1 MFVKVHFDTD
11 FKRKLF
17 CRHQNSNPGPSDSCL
32 LAYSV
37 GITFL
42 IGICIS
48 QLDYFAPNCGQCSGG
63 PSKGN
68 KTTTEATLLS
78 VNQRFLFH
86 SDFLLFF
93 FGPKTE
99 ISLFMWRIGSGFQ
112 RDLTQTRYF
121 HFILTSTGFGFGF
134 GIGGIDLI
142 RSGIFSGFFIQFRF
156 ILLLLLSVGNVCSH
170 SISYLNL
177 ICRVNSFSSLMYLD
191 VIMCYC
197 AYGKNVIFQHYLS
210 IGAKTSTLNYNQ
222 VEDSAKDSTKV
233 TCSQGMQISSRHL

>member
-1 MFVKVHFDTD
+1 MYKFHNKIFVKVHFDTD

-86 SDFLLFF
+86 SDFLLCF

-142 RSGIFSGFFIQFRF
+142 RSGIFSRF
-156 ILLLLLSVGNVCSH
+156 ALFH
-170 SISYLNL
+170 SISFYSSSSIVSWKCLLSFNFLFKLNL
-177 ICRVNSFSSLMYLD
+177 SREFFFIL
-191 VIMCYC
+191 
-197 AYGKNVIFQHYLS
+197 NVLRRYHVL
-210 IGAKTSTLNYNQ
+210 L
-222 VEDSAKDSTKV
+222 
-233 TCSQGMQISSRHL
+233 RLW

>member
-1 MFVKVHFDTD
+1 MYKFHNKIFVKVHFDTD

-142 RSGIFSGFFIQFRF
+142 RSGFFSWFALFLSISFYSSSSIVSRKCLLSFNFLFKRHLSRDFKQELILFHSW
-156 ILLLLLSVGNVCSH
+156 LLLPC
-170 SISYLNL
+170 
-177 ICRVNSFSSLMYLD
+177 
-191 VIMCYC
+191 
-197 AYGKNVIFQHYLS
+197 
-210 IGAKTSTLNYNQ
+210 
-222 VEDSAKDSTKV
+222 
-233 TCSQGMQISSRHL
+233 

>member
-1 MFVKVHFDTD
+1 MYKFHNKIFVKVHFDTD

-93 FGPKTE
+93 FRPE
-99 ISLFMWRIGSGFQ
+99 NRDISFYVKDWFRVS
-112 RDLTQTRYF
+112 TRFNADTIFPFYIDF
-121 HFILTSTGFGFGF
+121 HG
-134 GIGGIDLI
+134 
-142 RSGIFSGFFIQFRF
+142 FRF
-156 ILLLLLSVGNVCSH
+156 RFRDRWDRLNSFRNFLEIFL
-170 SISYLNL
+170 SISFY
-177 ICRVNSFSSLMYLD
+177 SSSPFY
-191 VIMCYC
+191 VSCYPY
-197 AYGKNVIFQHYLS
+197 A
-210 IGAKTSTLNYNQ
+210 
-222 VEDSAKDSTKV
+222 
-233 TCSQGMQISSRHL
+233 SSSSY